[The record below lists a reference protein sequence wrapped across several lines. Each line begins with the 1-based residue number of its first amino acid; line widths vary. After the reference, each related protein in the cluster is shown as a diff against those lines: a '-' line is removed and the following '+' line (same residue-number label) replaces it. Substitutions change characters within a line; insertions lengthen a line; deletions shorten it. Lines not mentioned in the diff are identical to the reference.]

1 MLFCILQA
9 KELKVFVLN
18 YLFKIV
24 QRTVL
29 DEIVSPSRAK
39 VQNNKDNFSLS
50 VLLLIIVLYKRFR
63 LPKLKFLSFKANP
76 LLCVGVTWS
85 SSWWPL
91 RKRAGEQVKLSLLY
105 PLLFSPPLSA
115 FVPWFPW
122 YAVIWKR
129 GKVQSEQEFLRPAL
143 WEPAMTCLG
152 LDAQEMPFNA
162 LGLATKSDMMVH
174 YCSTLSNLITFLKSW
189 EFWDV

>member
-85 SSWWPL
+85 SSYATVRLEAWETDGKMLIIGLLLL
-91 RKRAGEQVKLSLLY
+91 R
-105 PLLFSPPLSA
+105 
-115 FVPWFPW
+115 
-122 YAVIWKR
+122 
-129 GKVQSEQEFLRPAL
+129 
-143 WEPAMTCLG
+143 
-152 LDAQEMPFNA
+152 
-162 LGLATKSDMMVH
+162 
-174 YCSTLSNLITFLKSW
+174 
-189 EFWDV
+189 

>member
-1 MLFCILQA
+1 MLFCILQT

-76 LLCVGVTWS
+76 LVCVGVTWS

-105 PLLFSPPLSA
+105 PLLFFPSSLCLRSLVSLICCHMEKGQSA
-115 FVPWFPW
+115 EWAGV
-122 YAVIWKR
+122 
-129 GKVQSEQEFLRPAL
+129 S
-143 WEPAMTCLG
+143 
-152 LDAQEMPFNA
+152 
-162 LGLATKSDMMVH
+162 
-174 YCSTLSNLITFLKSW
+174 
-189 EFWDV
+189 